1 MQAADAWAMVLVCG
15 AGASFLGA
23 ERALV
28 LAHDL
33 RALYWLG
40 VGFVCLRTS
49 AKLVGLGV
57 RPR

>member
-28 LAHDL
+28 LAQDL
-33 RALYWLG
+33 RALYGLG
-40 VGFVCLRTS
+40 VGFVCLWK
-49 AKLVGLGV
+49 AANLVRSGV
-57 RPR
+57 RTR